1 MTCKGLRSQEPGIS
15 QVTQSVTAKT
25 EKESGMSQITKGK
38 KAWEVPGHKEKDV
51 FRWWWVLCS
60 WLVLLCVGFPIAV
73 ASQTCPSHSLSPS
86 LNGSQNL
93 TVDSTVAIVLRA
105 AALRGCM
112 PLVPTRANEAEES
125 FDEPWH
131 SCFVWAQWCAVC
143 LHPGKPWWLC
153 LLLLA
158 SLVTWLVGGS
168 PPKKPRRKSFRLA
181 RARRVSF
188 HLDRTGQRRWLPCIE
203 GWQVD
208 VLDQLGSDV
217 GTWLTKKAIQMLCG
231 SKAQGLKTPVETAA
245 VKPEP
250 LGWSRF
256 SSSYLSSITSALFTG
271 GGSNLWKKLSRRKKT
286 NTAQQTADVTRH
298 LIGMLKP
305 CLNHGT
311 SMT

>member
-1 MTCKGLRSQEPGIS
+1 MFLGGGGCCAVGWCCC
-15 QVTQSVTAKT
+15 
-25 EKESGMSQITKGK
+25 
-38 KAWEVPGHKEKDV
+38 AWV
-51 FRWWWVLCS
+51 
-60 WLVLLCVGFPIAV
+60 FPIAV

-93 TVDSTVAIVLRA
+93 TVDSTVAIVLHA

-131 SCFVWAQWCAVC
+131 SYFIWAQWCAVC
-143 LHPGKPWWLC
+143 FHPGKPWWLC

-181 RARRVSF
+181 RARRVFLPPRQNWSKALATLYRRVAGRRVRPARVRCR
-188 HLDRTGQRRWLPCIE
+188 HLACKRYTLRKRYRC
-203 GWQVD
+203 
-208 VLDQLGSDV
+208 S
-217 GTWLTKKAIQMLCG
+217 G

-256 SSSYLSSITSALFTG
+256 SSSYLSSITSALSTG

-286 NTAQQTADVTRH
+286 NTAQQTAHVTRH
-298 LIGMLKP
+298 LIGMLE
-305 CLNHGT
+305 
-311 SMT
+311 S